1 MLILIPARI
10 VADAS
15 RRRLALPAL
24 VARGFSA
31 LALLAQALILG
42 ACDGSV
48 GDNGPTGP
56 SGLVVGSGVV
66 VTVDRAVSGFSKVSL
81 NLVGSRLIIEQTGVE
96 SLTITGD
103 DNLVALLQSDVIG
116 DRLVLKRPDDIGGFA
131 TTQKIVFRLTVRT
144 LDEIDATDGN
154 FLGPVEV
161 EATGIDSSF
170 LKVILAGPSTM
181 TVARRVDVHAITIGG
196 FARYDAGALPSR
208 EAIIDAGGPSH
219 VTLRVSERL
228 SGTINLLASV
238 EYCGNPTVAVTGS
251 GFPRSLGGD
260 C

>member
-1 MLILIPARI
+1 MSILIPART

-15 RRRLALPAL
+15 RRRLALPAPA
-24 VARGFSA
+24 ARRLSA
-31 LALLAQALILG
+31 LALLTQALILG
-42 ACDGSV
+42 ACDGV
-48 GDNGPTGP
+48 GGGPTGP
-56 SGLVVGSGVV
+56 NDPSGPVVGSGVI
-66 VTVDRAVSGFSKVSL
+66 VTVDRAVSGFSEVSV
-81 NLVGSRLIIEQTGVE
+81 NLDSRLIIEQTGVE

-103 DNLVALLQSDVIG
+103 DNLVALLESDVIG
-116 DRLVLKRPDDIGGFA
+116 GRLVLKRRDDIGGFA

-144 LDEIDATDGN
+144 LDEIDLTGGN
-154 FLGPVEV
+154 FLGPVVV

-170 LKVILAGPSTM
+170 LKVTLDGPSRM
-181 TVARRVDVHAITIGG
+181 TVAGRVEVQAISIGG

-238 EYCGNPTVAVTGS
+238 EYCGDPVVAVTGS
-251 GFPRSLGGD
+251 GFPRSLGGE